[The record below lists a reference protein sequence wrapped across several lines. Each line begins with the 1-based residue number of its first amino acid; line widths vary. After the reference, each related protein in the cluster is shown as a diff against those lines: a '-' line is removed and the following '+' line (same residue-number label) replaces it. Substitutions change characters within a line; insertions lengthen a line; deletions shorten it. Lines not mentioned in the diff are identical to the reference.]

1 VPTPTAPGASP
12 LGPHS
17 YDPGVDEN
25 DVVWTT
31 EIPESSIDFDFDDE
45 EASLHVKNVLVFD
58 AFTVPNSLDTHHPM
72 GKVHAIINSLK
83 MEWRGTTM
91 RRSHSDCTD
100 AFRGSYFEDIATIEV
115 TATTPPGPARACPP
129 TAARNGFRFVSDPAK
144 TSVSHF
150 AQIGREHNG
159 IFF

>member
-1 VPTPTAPGASP
+1 

-17 YDPGVDEN
+17 YDPGVSEN
-25 DVVWTT
+25 DVMWTT
-31 EIPESSIDFDFDDE
+31 EIPESSVDFDFGE
-45 EASLHVKNVLVFD
+45 QEASLHVKNVLVFD
-58 AFTVPNSLDTHHPM
+58 AFTVPNSLDTHHPL

-83 MEWRGTTM
+83 MEWRGTTNT
-91 RRSHSDCTD
+91 RTHSDCAD
-100 AFRGSYFEDIATIEV
+100 AFRGTYFEDVATIEV

-129 TAARNGFRFVSDPAK
+129 TAARNGFRFVSDPAH
-144 TSVSHF
+144 TSVSHW

>member
-1 VPTPTAPGASP
+1 MPNPTAPGASP

-17 YDPGVDEN
+17 YDPGVSES

-31 EIPESSIDFDFDDE
+31 EIPEGSVDVDLREE

-58 AFTVPNSLDTHHPM
+58 AFTVPNSLSTFHPM
-72 GKVHAIINSLK
+72 GKVHAVINSLR
-83 MEWRGTTM
+83 MEWRGTTV
-91 RRSHSDCTD
+91 RRSHSDCVD
-100 AFRGSYFEDIATIEV
+100 AFRGEYFEDRATIEV
-115 TATTPPGPARACPP
+115 IATTPPGPASTCPP
-129 TAARNGFRFVSDPAK
+129 RAARNGFRFVSDSAE

-159 IFF
+159 VFF

>member
-1 VPTPTAPGASP
+1 M
-12 LGPHS
+12 
-17 YDPGVDEN
+17 
-25 DVVWTT
+25 WTT
-31 EIPESSIDFDFDDE
+31 EIPESSVDFDFDE
-45 EASLHVKNVLVFD
+45 GEASLHLKNVLVFD

-72 GKVHAIINSLK
+72 GKVHAIINSLR
-83 MEWRGTTM
+83 MEWRGTTF

-100 AFRGSYFEDIATIEV
+100 AFRGNYLENTATIEV
-115 TATTPPGPARACPP
+115 VVTTPPGQATACPTLP
-129 TAARNGFRFVSDPAK
+129 ARNGFRFVSDSAH

>member
-1 VPTPTAPGASP
+1 

-17 YDPGVDEN
+17 YDPGVSEN
-25 DVVWTT
+25 DVMWTT
-31 EIPESSIDFDFDDE
+31 EIPESSIDFDLREE
-45 EASLHVKNVLVFD
+45 EASLHLKNVLVFD

-72 GKVHAIINSLK
+72 GKVHAVINSLR
-83 MEWRGTTM
+83 MEWRGTTF
-91 RRSHSDCTD
+91 RRSHSDCVD
-100 AFRGSYFEDIATIEV
+100 AFRGDYFEDRATIEV
-115 TATTPPGPARACPP
+115 IATTPPGPATACPP
-129 TAARNGFRFVSDPAK
+129 RAARNGFRFVSDPAN